1 MVGVNRRRRVT
12 IDRQDWIRQM
22 NFKFSIFNYFSHLF
36 KINLHSGRSEEEED
50 NCFSLIGFLAGKIG
64 LVKSILDF

>member
-1 MVGVNRRRRVT
+1 MT
-12 IDRQDWIRQM
+12 IDRQDWICQI
-22 NFKFSIFNYFSHLF
+22 NFKFSIIFLIFS
-36 KINLHSGRSEEEED
+36 INLHSGRSEEEED